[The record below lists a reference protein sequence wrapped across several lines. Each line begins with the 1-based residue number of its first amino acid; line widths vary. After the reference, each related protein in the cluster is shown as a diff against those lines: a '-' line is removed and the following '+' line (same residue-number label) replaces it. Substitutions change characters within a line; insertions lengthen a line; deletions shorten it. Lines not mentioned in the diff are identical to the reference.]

1 LAALHDLA
9 PELGPE
15 LGPELTQE
23 HGSTG
28 KIIQVSVHSE
38 KFAML
43 NRLEKQSC

>member
-9 PELGPE
+9 PD

-23 HGSTG
+23 HGATG

-43 NRLEKQSC
+43 NPLEKQSC